1 MAEVYRPRVDPRVGF
16 QVPQARPGIAPLAI
30 VGQGLADTGDRAL
43 RSIGRVQDQLA
54 HDEHAWLSST
64 LAQARADWGVTLAER
79 KSAAEPGA
87 PDFAPNLLKEYDDWS
102 AKTIEQAGGRAQ
114 GELAARLKV
123 IRADLAGDALAFESG
138 ARTEWAK
145 SQITGALENG
155 RTAVFSAPQ
164 HYESALGEQLGILA
178 KTKLPGPVKLGLERQ
193 IRQGLTEAYVAAQVE
208 RDPGG
213 MAGKLGPGRTDAIV
227 GQLSL
232 EDRRRLYSKAESEV
246 KQRAADGRAQMSLR
260 LQMEDRDARL
270 AEKAER
276 KMREERELSLTVGL
290 IGGSTTPAE
299 IMQAG
304 KLRQLGADQVRTL
317 MSLSR
322 QEGEGVDDWRI
333 AADLRIRANSGED
346 VLGDALRA
354 RQSGAISNR
363 TLATVT
369 DEVQQQRQ
377 QGGPLAREDVKS
389 ARKQLE
395 EILLDGQNLF
405 TGIKAPTAEKVAR
418 ADDMFRRRMS
428 DDPTADPV
436 KVRDQVLSTF
446 KGGAM
451 DEAALPKSRFLV
463 GTVRQPDIA
472 ATTARLQEALAAG
485 RITQAEF
492 LNEFEAVEE
501 ISKYAASLPVKPAAP
516 AQPATVPASPGI
528 MQRLF
533 GQ

>member
-1 MAEVYRPRVDPRVGF
+1 MADVYRPRVDPRVGV
-16 QVPQARPGIAPLAI
+16 QIPNARPTISPLSV
-30 VGQGLADTGDRAL
+30 VGQALAETGDRVG
-43 RSIGRVQDQLA
+43 RSIGRVQDQLE
-54 HDEHAWLSST
+54 HDEHAWLSGT
-64 LAQARADWGVTLAER
+64 LAQARADWGVKLAER
-79 KSAAEPGA
+79 KASAEPGA
-87 PDFAPNLLKEYDDWS
+87 PEFAPSLLKDYDEWS
-102 AKTIEQAGGRAQ
+102 AKTTEQAKGRAQ

-123 IRADLAGDALAFESG
+123 IRADLAGDALAFETG

-164 HYESALGEQLGILA
+164 HFESALGEQLGILE
-178 KTKLPGPVKLGLERQ
+178 KTKLPAPVKAGLERQ

-213 MAGKLGPGRTDAIV
+213 MARKLGPGQTDAV
-227 GQLSL
+227 VSQLSL
-232 EDRRRLYSKAESEV
+232 EDRRRLYAKAESEV
-246 KQRAADGRAQMSLR
+246 KQRASDARAEMSIK
-260 LQMEDRDARL
+260 LQMEERAARI
-270 AEKAER
+270 AEKNER
-276 KMREERELSLTVGL
+276 KARAERELGLTVGL
-290 IGGSTTPAE
+290 LAGQTTPAE

-322 QEGEGVDDWRI
+322 QEGEGFDDWRI

-346 VLGDALRA
+346 VLRDALQA
-354 RQSGAISNR
+354 RQAGAISSR
-363 TLATVT
+363 TLSTIT

-377 QGGPLAREDVKS
+377 SGGAFAREDVKS

-395 EILLDGQNLF
+395 EILLDGQNMF

-418 ADDMFRRRMS
+418 ADDMFRRRMM

-436 KVRDQVLSTF
+436 KVRDQVLQTF

-451 DEAALPKSRFLV
+451 DETALPKSRFLV
-463 GTVRQPDIA
+463 GTPRQPDIA
-472 ATTARLQEALAAG
+472 ASTARLQEALAAG

-492 LNEFEAVEE
+492 LNEFEAIEE
-501 ISKYAASLPVKPAAP
+501 ISKYAAAQPAKPAP
-516 AQPATVPASPGI
+516 AQPAAPAAGGSWFKG
-528 MQRLF
+528 LL